1 MKKAA
6 FTLFLAFAIVFSLST
21 NIMAEGN
28 IPNVGRSCEPNTT
41 CFTEGGVPIMGKTCP
56 PNTTCLIE
64 GEIPNVGRSSA
75 DQQAPAQANDA
86 TIFRTVLDYL
96 AQLFG

>member
-1 MKKAA
+1 MKKVT
-6 FTLFLAFAIVFSLST
+6 FTLFLAFAIVFSLSV
-21 NIMAEGN
+21 NAFAEGN

-56 PNTTCLIE
+56 PNTTCLTE
-64 GEIPNVGRSSA
+64 GNIPIVGRSSSGTQLPTQA
-75 DQQAPAQANDA
+75 DDT
-86 TIFRTVLDYL
+86 TIFKTVLNYL